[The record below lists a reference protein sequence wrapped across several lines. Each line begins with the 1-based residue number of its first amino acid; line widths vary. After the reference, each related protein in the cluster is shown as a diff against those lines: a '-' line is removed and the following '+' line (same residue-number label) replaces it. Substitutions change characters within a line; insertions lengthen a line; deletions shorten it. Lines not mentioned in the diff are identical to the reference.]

1 MYNVSNMTEHTYPY
15 DSSLTNLINTIHL
28 IWTIPI
34 YPSNGKS
41 DWFLWW
47 RSQQWVLE
55 FVCRI
60 FYLEKF
66 TPHRWIAH
74 NHATELM
81 LCASHYSIYIL
92 FQCNLDAG
100 PIYLEPFFLV
110 QSTTP
115 QLYWLTNTQTR
126 GNVHLMITGTIPTF
140 VDDVQNVKKSVH
152 AFRVCL
158 YLVHNSTVTAGYV
171 KVLLWCS
178 YPWLVHR
185 VLVLGHV
192 TCCKQY

>member
-41 DWFLWW
+41 DLFLRW

-81 LCASHYSIYIL
+81 PCASHYSIYML

-100 PIYLEPFFLV
+100 PIYLEPFILV

-126 GNVHLMITGTIPTF
+126 GNVHLMITGTNTHICRKVFMHF
-140 VDDVQNVKKSVH
+140 VYV
-152 AFRVCL
+152 
-158 YLVHNSTVTAGYV
+158 STLCTTQ
-171 KVLLWCS
+171 LWQ
-178 YPWLVHR
+178 L
-185 VLVLGHV
+185 
-192 TCCKQY
+192 TT

>member
-41 DWFLWW
+41 DLFLRW

-81 LCASHYSIYIL
+81 LCASHYSQLHAIPVQLGCWPNL
-92 FQCNLDAG
+92 FGAFYPGSKYNSPTVLTHKHANARKC
-100 PIYLEPFFLV
+100 
-110 QSTTP
+110 TP
-115 QLYWLTNTQTR
+115 NDHWYKYP
-126 GNVHLMITGTIPTF
+126 HLS
-140 VDDVQNVKKSVH
+140 KSVH

-178 YPWLVHR
+178 YPWLVHC